1 MRIKGD
7 EYEAAAADLDILVSL
22 RRVVP
27 VLGASA
33 ADERAYETRELRASA
48 PISAGTRARRRA
60 VLPREPSPEP
70 QAPPSADES

>member
-7 EYEAAAADLDILVSL
+7 EYDAAVADIDILVAL

-27 VLGASA
+27 VQEAIA

-48 PISAGTRARRRA
+48 PISAGTRSRRRA

-70 QAPPSADES
+70 QTSADES